1 MTGKEGALGRVWSKG
16 RREMPLKAR
25 LGECAIAF
33 LLTATL
39 TGAEFLEGH
48 AFFALALVAVWGPG
62 WEGVCALL
70 GASLG
75 YLCFLGFVGGLR
87 YIAASMMVYA
97 VALAMGEFRLY
108 RKSWFMPLMAAL
120 LNGAVGFVYQS
131 PIGWDRATAASYL
144 AELALT
150 AVVVYCYRQAMTVR
164 TQSHSGPWTPARTAG
179 VLVLGGTVMMTLAR
193 VMLGGVVS
201 LGRVL
206 CVLAVM
212 TAAWKGGVG
221 VGAAAGVVAGVAMD
235 AAQGTLPYGTLLYAL
250 PGLLAGAC
258 WERGRLVCALV
269 YVLTGGVSLV
279 WMEPGDNLQAVG
291 LEMVL
296 GAVLFLLQPEAL
308 VNRLGAVLR
317 REEGEDMGQL
327 GRELAAQQLRRT
339 ATAFRAVTGGLRE
352 AFTPVVP
359 NDQDTSRVF
368 DRAAEEV
375 CVRCRQRER
384 CWQQE
389 YQATRTALSDAMTP
403 MLERGEGIREDFPLH
418 FAGRCTQFDA
428 FLGAAN
434 RELRSLLARRRYDSR
449 VRESRAAVCAQYGQL
464 AQVLDRAAG
473 RLDQHPPVDA
483 RRQRLMAQR
492 MKALGIRGKC
502 SVTQDPNGHVHI
514 QLEGPEVDRLVQG
527 GELAK
532 LSTLLG
538 CPLRQ
543 DTAAPRGQVVL
554 VQQEPLVAVA
564 GLAAADRKGQSVSG
578 DCGAWFKDEAGRLNF
593 LLCDGMGSGPA
604 AREDSNCALGLLE
617 KFLRA
622 GLEVEAALATVGEA
636 LALRGEDQGGFTT
649 VDLFQLDLFS
659 GRSAVYKLG
668 AAPTYFRKPGGVE
681 RVVGRSMPAGVAPG
695 MKADSF
701 PQQLGAG
708 DWVVLVS
715 DGVVSPREDG
725 WLRRLLADYEG
736 TSPQELA
743 ARILQES
750 GQREGEEDDRTVM
763 VIRLDVRPREE
774 G

>member
-16 RREMPLKAR
+16 RRVMPLRAR

-33 LLTATL
+33 LLTAVL
-39 TGAEFLEGH
+39 TGAEFLQGH
-48 AFFALALVAVWGPG
+48 SFFALALVAVWGPG

-70 GASLG
+70 GATLG
-75 YLCFLGFVGGLR
+75 YLSFRGFVDGLR

-97 VALAMGEFRLY
+97 VALAVGEFRIY
-108 RKSWFMPLMAAL
+108 RKPWFMPLMAAL

-131 PIGWDRATAASYL
+131 ALGWHTDDLAAFGV
-144 AELALT
+144 ELALT
-150 AVVVYCYRQAMTVR
+150 AGAVYCYRQAMVLR
-164 TQSHSGPWTPARTAG
+164 TRSHPAPWTTAQLVG

-193 VMLGGVVS
+193 VMLGGVIS

-206 CVLAVM
+206 CVLVVM

-221 VGAAAGVVAGVAMD
+221 IGAATGVVAGVAMD
-235 AAQGTLPYGTLLYAL
+235 AAQGTLPYGTLVYAL
-250 PGLLAGAC
+250 PGLLAGA
-258 WERGRLVCALV
+258 WGGHGRLVCALI
-269 YVLTGGVSLV
+269 YVVSGGVSVLWTGADQDV
-279 WMEPGDNLQAVG
+279 QAVG

-308 VNRLGAVLR
+308 VSRVGAVLR
-317 REEGEDMGQL
+317 REEGEDVGKL

-352 AFTPVVP
+352 AFTPAAP
-359 NDQDTSRVF
+359 NDEDTSRIF
-368 DRAAEEV
+368 DRTAEEV
-375 CVRCRQRER
+375 CARCRQRER

-389 YQATRTALSDAMTP
+389 YQSTRTALSDAMIP
-403 MLERGEGIREDFPLH
+403 MMERGEGVREDFPLH
-418 FAGRCTQFDA
+418 FSGRCTQFEA
-428 FLGAAN
+428 FLAAAN

-464 AQVLDRAAG
+464 AQVLDKAAG
-473 RLDQHPPVDA
+473 QLDEEPNVDP
-483 RRQRLMAQR
+483 RRQRLVTQR
-492 MKALGIRGKC
+492 MKTLGIQGRC
-502 SVTQDPNGHVHI
+502 TVSQDRLGHVHV
-514 QLEGPEVDRLVQG
+514 LAEGPDVERLVQG
-527 GELAK
+527 GELGR

-543 DTAAPRGQVVL
+543 EGSRKGQVVL

-578 DCGAWFKDEAGRLNF
+578 DSGAWFKDDGGRLNF

-636 LALRGEDQGGFTT
+636 LALRGEAQGGFTT
-649 VDLFQLDLFS
+649 VDLFQVDLFS

-668 AAPTYFRKPGGVE
+668 AAPTYFKKPGGVE
-681 RVVGRSMPAGVAPG
+681 RVVGRSMPAGVIPG
-695 MKADSF
+695 MKADIF

-715 DGVVSPREDG
+715 DGVVSQREDG
-725 WLRRLLADYEG
+725 WLRHLLEEYQG

-743 ARILQES
+743 AMVLAES
-750 GQREGEEDDRTVM
+750 GRREGEEDDRTVM
-763 VIRLDVRPREE
+763 VIRLEVRPSQEQ
-774 G
+774 

>member
-1 MTGKEGALGRVWSKG
+1 MQNKGFVKAFAILLTLVCVFYLSFSFVTRHYTNKAREIANGDPRVEQSYLDSLANEKVWLWNWSLKDC
-16 RREMPLKAR
+16 REMEIGLGLDLK
-25 LGECAIAF
+25 GGMNVI
-33 LLTATL
+33 
-39 TGAEFLEGH
+39 LEVSVPDVIK
-48 AFFALALVAVWGPG
+48 ALADNKSD
-62 WEGVCALL
+62 ETFNQAL
-70 GASLG
+70 
-75 YLCFLGFVGGLR
+75 
-87 YIAASMMVYA
+87 
-97 VALAMGEFRLY
+97 
-108 RKSWFMPLMAAL
+108 
-120 LNGAVGFVYQS
+120 
-131 PIGWDRATAASYL
+131 ATAAQQATTSQDDVITLFIREYHRLAPDAPLAQLFATQQLKDKVNQKSTDAEVEKVLREEVKAAVDNSYNVL
-144 AELALT
+144 
-150 AVVVYCYRQAMTVR
+150 R
-164 TQSHSGPWTPARTAG
+164 TRID
-179 VLVLGGTVMMTLAR
+179 R
-193 VMLGGVVS
+193 FGVVQPNIQS
-201 LGRVL
+201 LEDKMGRIMVE
-206 CVLAVM
+206 
-212 TAAWKGGVG
+212 
-221 VGAAAGVVAGVAMD
+221 
-235 AAQGTLPYGTLLYAL
+235 L
-250 PGLLAGAC
+250 PGIKEP
-258 WERGRLVCALV
+258 ERVRK
-269 YVLTGGVSLV
+269 
-279 WMEPGDNLQAVG
+279 
-291 LEMVL
+291 
-296 GAVLFLLQPEAL
+296 LLQGSANLEFWETYNANEIAPYMQSA
-308 VNRLGAVLR
+308 
-317 REEGEDMGQL
+317 
-327 GRELAAQQLRRT
+327 
-339 ATAFRAVTGGLRE
+339 
-352 AFTPVVP
+352 
-359 NDQDTSRVF
+359 
-368 DRAAEEV
+368 
-375 CVRCRQRER
+375 
-384 CWQQE
+384 
-389 YQATRTALSDAMTP
+389 DAK
-403 MLERGEGIREDFPLH
+403 
-418 FAGRCTQFDA
+418 
-428 FLGAAN
+428 
-434 RELRSLLARRRYDSR
+434 LRSLLARRRYDSR

-483 RRQRLMAQR
+483 RRQRLMVQR

-514 QLEGPEVDRLVQG
+514 QLEGPEVERLVQG

-636 LALRGEDQGGFTT
+636 LALRGEAQGGFTT

-715 DGVVSPREDG
+715 DGVVSPREDS

-736 TSPQELA
+736 SSPQELA

-763 VIRLDVRPREE
+763 VIRLDVRPRE
-774 G
+774 GA

>member
-16 RREMPLKAR
+16 RRVMPLRAR

-33 LLTATL
+33 LLTAVL
-39 TGAEFLEGH
+39 TGAEFLQGH
-48 AFFALALVAVWGPG
+48 SFFALALVAVWGPG

-70 GASLG
+70 GATLG
-75 YLCFLGFVGGLR
+75 YLSFRGFVDGLR

-97 VALAMGEFRLY
+97 VALAVGEFRIY
-108 RKSWFMPLMAAL
+108 RKPWFMPLMAAL

-131 PIGWDRATAASYL
+131 ALGWHTDDLAAFGV
-144 AELALT
+144 ELALT
-150 AVVVYCYRQAMTVR
+150 AGAVYCYRQAMVLR
-164 TQSHSGPWTPARTAG
+164 TRSHPAPWTTAQLVG

-193 VMLGGVVS
+193 VMLGGVIS

-206 CVLAVM
+206 CVLVVM

-221 VGAAAGVVAGVAMD
+221 IGAATGVVAGVAMD
-235 AAQGTLPYGTLLYAL
+235 AAQGTLPYGTLVYAL
-250 PGLLAGAC
+250 PGLLAGA
-258 WERGRLVCALV
+258 WGGHGRLVCALI
-269 YVLTGGVSLV
+269 YVVSGGVSVLWTGADQDV
-279 WMEPGDNLQAVG
+279 QAVG

-308 VNRLGAVLR
+308 VSRVGAVLR
-317 REEGEDMGQL
+317 REEGEDVGKL

-352 AFTPVVP
+352 AFTPAAP
-359 NDQDTSRVF
+359 NDEDTSRIF
-368 DRAAEEV
+368 DRTAEEV
-375 CVRCRQRER
+375 CARCRQRER

-389 YQATRTALSDAMTP
+389 YQSTRTALSDAMIP
-403 MLERGEGIREDFPLH
+403 MMERGEGVREDFPLH
-418 FAGRCTQFDA
+418 FSGRCTQFEA
-428 FLGAAN
+428 FLAAAN

-464 AQVLDRAAG
+464 AQVLDKAAG
-473 RLDQHPPVDA
+473 QLDEEPNVDP
-483 RRQRLMAQR
+483 RRQRLVTQR
-492 MKALGIRGKC
+492 MKTLGIQGR
-502 SVTQDPNGHVHI
+502 STVSQDRLGHVHI
-514 QLEGPEVDRLVQG
+514 LAEGPDVERLVQG
-527 GELAK
+527 GELGR

-543 DTAAPRGQVVL
+543 EGSRKGQVVL

-578 DCGAWFKDEAGRLNF
+578 DSGAWFKDDGGRLNF

-636 LALRGEDQGGFTT
+636 LALRGEAQGGFTT
-649 VDLFQLDLFS
+649 VDLFQVDLFS

-668 AAPTYFRKPGGVE
+668 AAPTYFKKPGGVE
-681 RVVGRSMPAGVAPG
+681 RVVGRSMPAGVIPG
-695 MKADSF
+695 MKADIF

-715 DGVVSPREDG
+715 DGVVSQREDG
-725 WLRRLLADYEG
+725 WLRHLLEEYQG

-743 ARILQES
+743 AMVLAES
-750 GQREGEEDDRTVM
+750 GRREGEEDDRTVM
-763 VIRLDVRPREE
+763 VIRLEVRPSQEQ
-774 G
+774 

>member
-1 MTGKEGALGRVWSKG
+1 MTGKEGALDRVWSKG
-16 RREMPLKAR
+16 RRVMPLRAR

-33 LLTATL
+33 LLTAVL
-39 TGAEFLEGH
+39 TGAEILQGH
-48 AFFALALVAVWGPG
+48 SFFALALVAVWGAG

-70 GASLG
+70 GATLG
-75 YLCFLGFVGGLR
+75 YLSFLGFVDGLR

-97 VALAMGEFRLY
+97 VALAVGEFRIY
-108 RKSWFMPLMAAL
+108 RKAWFMPVMAAL

-131 PIGWDRATAASYL
+131 ALGWHTEDLVAYGV
-144 AELALT
+144 ELALT
-150 AVVVYCYRQAMTVR
+150 AGAVYCYRQAMVLR
-164 TQSHSGPWTPARTAG
+164 TRSHPAPWTTAQLVG

-193 VMLGGVVS
+193 VMLGGVIS

-206 CVLAVM
+206 CVLVVM

-221 VGAAAGVVAGVAMD
+221 IGAATGVVAGVAMD
-235 AAQGTLPYGTLLYAL
+235 AAQGTLPYGTLVYAL
-250 PGLLAGAC
+250 PGLLAGA
-258 WERGRLVCALV
+258 WGGYGRLVCALI
-269 YVLTGGVSLV
+269 YVVSGGVSVLWTGADQDV
-279 WMEPGDNLQAVG
+279 QAVG

-308 VNRLGAVLR
+308 VSRVGAVLH
-317 REEGEDMGQL
+317 REEGEDVGKL

-352 AFTPVVP
+352 AFAPVAP
-359 NDQDTSRVF
+359 NDEDTSRIF
-368 DRAAEEV
+368 DRTAEEV
-375 CVRCRQRER
+375 CARCRQRER

-389 YQATRTALSDAMTP
+389 YQSTRTALSDAMIP
-403 MLERGEGIREDFPLH
+403 MMERGEGMREDFPLH
-418 FAGRCTQFDA
+418 FAGRCTQFEA
-428 FLGAAN
+428 FLAAAN

-464 AQVLDRAAG
+464 AQVLDKAAG
-473 RLDQHPPVDA
+473 QLDEEPTVDP
-483 RRQRLMAQR
+483 RCQRLVTQR
-492 MKALGIRGKC
+492 MKALGIQGQC
-502 SVTQDPNGHVHI
+502 TVSQDRLGHVHI
-514 QLEGPEVDRLVQG
+514 LAEGPDVERLVQG
-527 GELAK
+527 GELAR

-538 CPLRQ
+538 CSLRQ
-543 DTAAPRGQVVL
+543 EGSRKGQVVL

-578 DCGAWFKDEAGRLNF
+578 DSGAWFKDDGGRLNF

-636 LALRGEDQGGFTT
+636 LALRGEAQGGFTT
-649 VDLFQLDLFS
+649 VDLFQVDLFS
-659 GRSAVYKLG
+659 GRSTVYKLG
-668 AAPTYFRKPGGVE
+668 AAPTYFKKPGGVE
-681 RVVGRSMPAGVAPG
+681 RVVGRSMPAGVIPG
-695 MKADSF
+695 MKADIF

-715 DGVVSPREDG
+715 DGVVSQREDG
-725 WLRRLLADYEG
+725 WLRHLLEGYEG

-743 ARILQES
+743 ATILAES

-763 VIRLDVRPREE
+763 VIRLEVRPSQEV
-774 G
+774 

>member
-1 MTGKEGALGRVWSKG
+1 MTGKEGTLGRVWSKG
-16 RREMPLKAR
+16 RRVMPLRAR

-33 LLTATL
+33 LLTAVL

-48 AFFALALVAVWGPG
+48 TFFALALVAVWGSG
-62 WEGVCALL
+62 LEGVCALL
-70 GASLG
+70 GACLG
-75 YLCFLGFVGGLR
+75 YLSFLGFVGGLR

-97 VALAMGEFRLY
+97 VALAVGEFRIY

-131 PIGWDRATAASYL
+131 AVGWNTQQVAAYL

-150 AVVVYCYRQAMTVR
+150 AGAVYCYRQAMVLR
-164 TQSHSGPWTPARTAG
+164 THSHSGPWTPAQVAG

-193 VMLGGVVS
+193 VMLGGIIS

-206 CVLAVM
+206 CVLVVM

-221 VGAAAGVVAGVAMD
+221 VGAATGVVAGVAMD
-235 AAQGTLPYGTLLYAL
+235 AAQGTMPYGTLVYAL
-250 PGLLAGAC
+250 PGLLAGA
-258 WERGRLVCALV
+258 WGSRGRLVCALS
-269 YVLTGGVSLV
+269 YVVAGAAAVL
-279 WMEPGDNLQAVG
+279 WMGNEENLQTVG
-291 LEMVL
+291 LEVVL
-296 GAVLFLLQPEAL
+296 GAVLFLLQPEGL
-308 VNRLGAVLR
+308 VNRLGRVLHQEQ
-317 REEGEDMGQL
+317 REDVGKL

-352 AFTPVVP
+352 AFAPVPP
-359 NDQDTSRVF
+359 NDQDTSRIF

-375 CVRCRQRER
+375 CAKCRQRER

-389 YQATRTALSDAMTP
+389 YQATRTALSDALIP
-403 MLERGEGIREDFPLH
+403 MMERGEGIREDFPLH
-418 FAGRCTQFDA
+418 FAGRCTQFES
-428 FLGAAN
+428 FLAAAN
-434 RELRSLLARRRYDSR
+434 RELSSMLARRRYDSR

-464 AQVLDRAAG
+464 AQVLDKAAG
-473 RLDQHPPVDA
+473 QLDEEPNVDP
-483 RRQRLMAQR
+483 RRQRLTTQR
-492 MKALGIRGKC
+492 MKTLGIRGQC
-502 SVTQDPNGHVHI
+502 TVSQDHHGHVHI
-514 QLEGPEVDRLVQG
+514 RAEGPDVERLVQG
-527 GELAK
+527 GELSR

-543 DTAAPRGQVVL
+543 EGSAKGQVVL

-564 GLAAADRKGQSVSG
+564 GLAAADRRGQSVSG
-578 DCGAWFKDEAGRLNF
+578 DSGAWFKDDSGKLNF
-593 LLCDGMGSGPA
+593 LLCDGMGSGLA

-622 GLEVEAALATVGEA
+622 GLDVEAALATVGEA
-636 LALRGEDQGGFTT
+636 LALRGEAQGGFTT
-649 VDLFQLDLFS
+649 VDLFQVDLFS

-668 AAPTYFRKPGGVE
+668 AAPTYFKKSGGVE
-681 RVVGRSMPAGVAPG
+681 RVVGRSMPAGVIPG
-695 MKADSF
+695 MKADTF

-708 DWVVLVS
+708 DWVVMVS

-725 WLRRLLADYEG
+725 WMRHLLEDYEG

-743 ARILQES
+743 AQILTES

-763 VIRLDVRPREE
+763 VVRLEVRSPQQV
-774 G
+774 